1 MKKFIA
7 CMVALLMLVPFLAAC
22 EETGSDTSTNQN
34 ANSNAVSGNTSDAG
48 EVSLPDVEVKDM
60 GGREFNVLC
69 WDWGAGSASILGYT
83 GEIMY
88 AEENPSAVDE
98 AKKLVVDKIES
109 EYNCTINGEKTNT
122 VSITTTIRNQVTSG
136 LHYYDII
143 FDSIST
149 SATMVPDKLI
159 LDLNTVENIDL
170 SDPWWDQN
178 AVKDLSIGNKV
189 YFTCGDINTYDDQ
202 GTWCMLFNKTL
213 KTKLG
218 IQEDFYQLV
227 RDDKWTFDKF
237 QEICKNNVTY
247 DSTGDG
253 VLDEFDTWAFGTE
266 RYNIY
271 VHVLASGQKI
281 SQKDDNDLPYL
292 TVAEEPEATYTI
304 LADILEFYND
314 EQTVMVAN
322 TPKYEGKN
330 YPNVWE
336 ATVHKAF
343 IEGRELFYMCGLINS
358 ASFRVMEDEFGIL
371 PIPKYYDTQDRYY
384 HTVSVGNA
392 SCMSIPEGTTDV
404 ADVGLI
410 ISAIARESKINV
422 TPAYYDV
429 QLKYRDSRD
438 DDSGEMLDLIFASR
452 TFDIA
457 NAYNWGG
464 IREQYTSMSQ
474 SDIASRFDRTIS
486 AVELAMENFVEK
498 ITGEE

>member
-1 MKKFIA
+1 MKKLFA
-7 CMVALLMLVPFLAAC
+7 CIVALLMLVPLMAAC
-22 EETGSDTSTNQN
+22 EDTTETTTSE
-34 ANSNAVSGNTSDAG
+34 AVSGTVSGTTSNDA
-48 EVSLPDVEVKDM
+48 EVSLPEVEVKDM
-60 GGREFNVLC
+60 EGREFNVLC

-88 AEENPSAVDE
+88 DEENPTAVDE

-109 EYNCTINGEKTNT
+109 EYNCTINGEKTNE
-122 VSITTTIRNQVTSG
+122 VAFTTTIKNQVTSG
-136 LHYYDII
+136 LHYYDIV

-149 SATMVPDKLI
+149 SAAMVPDGI
-159 LDLNTVENIDL
+159 LVDLNSVPNLDL

-178 AVKDLSIGNKV
+178 AVKDLSIANKNN
-189 YFTCGDINTYDDQ
+189 FACGDINTYDDQ

-218 IQEDFYQLV
+218 IEEDFYQLV
-227 RDDKWTFDKF
+227 RDNKWTFDKF
-237 QEICKNNVTY
+237 KEICKDNITS
-247 DSTGDG
+247 DTSGDG
-253 VLDEFDTWAFGTE
+253 VLDENDTWAFGTE

-271 VHVLASGQKI
+271 VHVLAAGQKI
-281 SQKDDNDLPYL
+281 SGKDDDDLPFL
-292 TVAEEPEATYTI
+292 TVVEEPQATYTI

-322 TPKYEGKN
+322 TPKYESKGFA
-330 YPNVWE
+330 NVWE

-392 SCMSIPEGTTDV
+392 SCMSIPEGTTNIDQ
-404 ADVGLI
+404 VGLI
-410 ISAIARESKINV
+410 ISAIARESKILV

-438 DDSGEMLDLIFASR
+438 DESGEMLDLIFATR

-464 IREQYTSMSQ
+464 IREQYTSMSA
-474 SDIASRFDRTIS
+474 SDIASRFERITS
-486 AVELAMENFVEK
+486 TAELAMDNFVEK
-498 ITGEE
+498 VTEKE